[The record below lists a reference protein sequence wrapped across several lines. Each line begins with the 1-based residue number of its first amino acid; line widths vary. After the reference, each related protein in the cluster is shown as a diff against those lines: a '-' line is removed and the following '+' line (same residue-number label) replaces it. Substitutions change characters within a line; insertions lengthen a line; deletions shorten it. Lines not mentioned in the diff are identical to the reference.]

1 MLPKLALREAR
12 LDRIITQ
19 KGGSSELAVL
29 EILEKAHSQGEVSP
43 LLLLL
48 LMFVIVL
55 DESGWGQ
62 LLLCNDLLPGVS
74 LSPIYIRR
82 HEHTYFDKYV

>member
-12 LDRIITQ
+12 LDRIIAQ
-19 KGGSSELAVL
+19 KGGSSELALL
-29 EILEKAHSQGEVSP
+29 EILEKSQSQGEVSP

-55 DESGWGQ
+55 GESGWLQG
-62 LLLCNDLLPGVS
+62 GGGAT
-74 LSPIYIRR
+74 SP
-82 HEHTYFDKYV
+82 V